1 MPTLTYRQSAAKARV
16 LAEIASGSVGF
27 LARMM
32 SANSPDERLS
42 LGKQADAELLARD
55 AVIRQKE
62 FELGQKTARIALLEA
77 EIARLR
83 NR

>member
-1 MPTLTYRQSAAKARV
+1 MLTNRAQAAKARV
-16 LAEIASGSVGF
+16 LAEIAAGNVGF

-32 SANSPDERLS
+32 SANSPEERLS

-55 AVIRQKE
+55 AVIRQKD
-62 FELGQKTARIALLEA
+62 FEIGQQAARITLLEA

-83 NR
+83 IGR